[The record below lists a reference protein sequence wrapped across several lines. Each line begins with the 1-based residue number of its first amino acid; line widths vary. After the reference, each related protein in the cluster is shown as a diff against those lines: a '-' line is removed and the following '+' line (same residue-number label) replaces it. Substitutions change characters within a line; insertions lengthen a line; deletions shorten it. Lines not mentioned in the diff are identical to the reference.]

1 MYEVRSVRAVVY
13 RRSKED
19 DKKMTDIELKEI
31 AYRALIKSLWQSGY
45 YYQAEIV
52 EDALK
57 KSKEKWNPKYTKG
70 WAK

>member
-1 MYEVRSVRAVVY
+1 
-13 RRSKED
+13 
-19 DKKMTDIELKEI
+19 MTDIELKEI